1 MIEKVV
7 LAALKENK
15 NALYSSVESRV
26 FVDTMRSEEAN
37 RAQAC
42 VIQRGGG
49 SAYKRAGDAR
59 CLP

>member
-1 MIEKVV
+1 MF

-15 NALYSSVESRV
+15 NTLYSSVESHM
-26 FVDTMRSEEAN
+26 FVDTTRSEEAN
-37 RAQAC
+37 RARAF
-42 VIQRGGG
+42 VIQRGGGG